1 MNTADS
7 KAILEQL
14 IQITSKEV
22 RYLLR
27 TAARLHALKIDT
39 AWVKSWLCSQTMLL
53 S

>member
-7 KAILEQL
+7 KAIVEQL

-27 TAARLHALKIDT
+27 TTARLHALKIDT
-39 AWVKSWLCSQTMLL
+39 AWVKSLD
-53 S
+53 